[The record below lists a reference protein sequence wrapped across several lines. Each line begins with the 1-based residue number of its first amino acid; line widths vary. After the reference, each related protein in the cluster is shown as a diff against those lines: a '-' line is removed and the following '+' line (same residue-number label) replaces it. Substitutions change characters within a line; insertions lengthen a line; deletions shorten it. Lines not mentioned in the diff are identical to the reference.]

1 MLRGADSEIAQSI
14 SIEIQPTRTLP
25 EEVQNHIGEW
35 MHRIFAGM
43 DVGIEWAGGDW
54 SILVHVNG
62 ELVSHVNIVD
72 RVVRVGG
79 RDVRLGGIGNVATLE
94 TWQGRGLASIGMRT
108 AQAFMCD
115 ELGVDFG
122 LLLCEEDLIP
132 FYRRL
137 GWQVV
142 SEPAVVDQPGGKVTL
157 HHIVMVISCQQS
169 EWPSGAIDL
178 CGLPW

>member
-72 RVVRVGG
+72 RVVLCLAQLVQATFGAQTVVYRVDAQTTAAVLMGQPAKT
-79 RDVRLGGIGNVATLE
+79 VAQTLR
-94 TWQGRGLASIGMRT
+94 Q
-108 AQAFMCD
+108 AQARMAPEYEYD
-115 ELGVDFG
+115 VQGST
-122 LLLCEEDLIP
+122 
-132 FYRRL
+132 RR
-137 GWQVV
+137 
-142 SEPAVVDQPGGKVTL
+142 
-157 HHIVMVISCQQS
+157 
-169 EWPSGAIDL
+169 AIDL
-178 CGLPW
+178 RQGDEIDAEAFKELVRSAVEANLR